1 MWREYSKRYL
11 YLQNKGERMKRFI
24 AIDEFNEPI
33 RRFNTMREAKLYI
46 RNKRGFTVQEI
57 SLMSILGEAL
67 L

>member
-1 MWREYSKRYL
+1 MFGNSNNKSKTSCEGY
-11 YLQNKGERMKRFI
+11 MRFI

-57 SLMSILGEAL
+57 SLISIFGEAL

>member
-1 MWREYSKRYL
+1 M
-11 YLQNKGERMKRFI
+11 RFI
-24 AIDEFNEPI
+24 VLDEFNEPI
-33 RRFNTMREAKLYI
+33 RRFNTMREAKIYI

>member
-1 MWREYSKRYL
+1 M
-11 YLQNKGERMKRFI
+11 RFI

-57 SLMSILGEAL
+57 SLISILGECL
-67 L
+67 F